1 VFTAND
7 KEFVMKGLLR
17 LLPIVLAST
26 LVGCAGPDITVP
38 PLTAEDLVRMASLA
52 NFPHEIYRI
61 EAGDTLQIRY
71 IYHPEMKQD
80 DVIVRP
86 DGKIT
91 AQLVG
96 EIVVAGM
103 TTAEVGRA
111 LAERTATQLRSP
123 EVVVSIS
130 RFSEKQVYVGGEVGK
145 PGTIIYRKGLT
156 PLQAITAS
164 GGFRETARLDSVILV
179 RTGGSDNNFISRK
192 LDLKEVIGS
201 GIKEPVYLAPHDVIF
216 VPRTPIAE
224 ADLWVKQHITDLFP
238 LIRGSALPAVPVP

>member
-1 VFTAND
+1 
-7 KEFVMKGLLR
+7 MKGLLR
-17 LLPIVLAST
+17 LLPIVLALT
-26 LVGCAGPDITVP
+26 LVGCAGPTIEVP
-38 PLTAEDLVRMASLA
+38 PLTAEDLVKMTSLA
-52 NFPHEIYRI
+52 NFPHEIYRV
-61 EAGDTLQIRY
+61 EPGDTLQIRY

-80 DVIVRP
+80 DVVVRP
-86 DGKIT
+86 DGKVT

-111 LAERTATQLRSP
+111 LAERTATELRSP

-145 PGTIIYRKGLT
+145 PGTVIYRKDLT
-156 PLQAITAS
+156 PLQAIIAS
-164 GGFRETARLDSVILV
+164 GGFRDTARLDSVILV
-179 RTGGSDNNFISRK
+179 RKGGSANDFISRK

-201 GIKEPVYLAPHDVIF
+201 GAQEPVYLAPHDVIF

-224 ADLWVKQHITDLFP
+224 ADLWIRQHITELFP
-238 LIRGSALPAVPVP
+238 LIRGSSLPAFPVQ